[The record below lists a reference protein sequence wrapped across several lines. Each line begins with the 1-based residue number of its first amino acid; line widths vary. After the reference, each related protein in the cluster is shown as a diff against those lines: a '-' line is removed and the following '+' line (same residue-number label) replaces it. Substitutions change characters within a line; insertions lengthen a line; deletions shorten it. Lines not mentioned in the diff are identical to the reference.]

1 LSVEG
6 DPSPRDSR
14 SPPLD
19 QRPPTLGTWEH
30 VAVTL
35 SGATGSLYV
44 QGARVAQSTTITL
57 NPSSL
62 GSTMHDC
69 FGRSGVSGDPYLDG
83 QLDNVRI
90 YSRALTAGEVQALF
104 NGYL

>member
-1 LSVEG
+1 
-6 DPSPRDSR
+6 
-14 SPPLD
+14 
-19 QRPPTLGTWEH
+19 
-30 VAVTL
+30 
-35 SGATGSLYV
+35 
-44 QGARVAQSTTITL
+44 
-57 NPSSL
+57 
-62 GSTMHDC
+62 MHDC